1 MPSTNGNSGLK
12 VDRGH
17 PQVSENKTNIAGNK
31 NPWAGNR
38 RAGVR
43 EQLGTGVFRMSDS
56 VSMRVGAVTLA
67 ALTFAAIIFA
77 VLNFQQSSQVTLPY
91 DGATWM
97 DTAQGVAAAHIAAD
111 SPAIRAGIKPGDVL
125 ESIAGQPV
133 RQGVD
138 VARILS
144 GDGAWAELPYQVQR
158 SGESFTLTLV
168 TVARQ
173 NPNARTDELLRLI
186 ALLYLAIGIF
196 IFVRRWNAPRAVHFY
211 IFCLVSFILYSFHY
225 TGKIGALGHWSTFD
239 QEIYWGNVVALLLQP
254 ALLVHFALV
263 FPERRK
269 RLAMALS
276 AVYLVPTLL
285 LALQVAVAKGSW
297 GFRPWLGARIAL
309 DQYAYAYMALYF
321 LAAGAIFL
329 RRYLQAPSGVLRQQL
344 KWVTA
349 GTFAGIVPFLG
360 GYIAPY
366 LWLNGIVPSWTKLCV
381 LSLVL
386 IPLCFGYAIIRYRLM
401 DVDIIF
407 KRGLAYTFATAGV
420 VGAYFGTIALIG
432 VLFHQ
437 RLTAAGPAGEVIA
450 IVVAAFLFQP
460 IRDWAQAHLD
470 RFFYRDRLNYRRT
483 LIEFG
488 RTLTN
493 EVRLDRL
500 LSSALDRISQ
510 TLLVD
515 RLAIFLEDPT
525 VAGSFTLSGLK
536 GDLQSST
543 LSGFGAGP
551 HSGAE
556 ELDLSF
562 LDARRPALEDGCLF
576 YESVRAASKE
586 TDGVRRA
593 LDRLQLN
600 YFIPCRF
607 HDRTVAVLGL
617 GKTVDGDFLSTE
629 DLELLSTIAGYVAV
643 AVENARLYQSLEQ
656 KASQIERLKDF
667 SESIIDSL
675 KIGVV
680 TVDRDSHVE
689 SWNPP
694 LEELLDVR
702 RNEAIGRELHELLPS
717 DLAAEIAS
725 RSSIDGHV
733 SGIYKFPLNARGGRR
748 LIVNVSIAPLVGKD
762 GARLGRLILLDDITQ
777 RVRLEEQILQTEK
790 LTSLGL
796 LAAGVAHEVNTPLAV
811 ISNYIQM
818 LAKQIPGEDPRQRTI
833 DRIVKQT
840 FRASEIVN
848 NLLNFS
854 RTGASEFREVD
865 LNSVLEETLTLVQH
879 PLRTVR
885 VNVLRNFGED
895 LPLVLGSTTRLQQ
908 VFLNLF
914 MNARDAM
921 PEGGMLEVRTGARNG
936 SVEVEVTDTGMGI
949 SSENLNRIFDPFFTT
964 KASGRGTGLGLSV
977 SYGIIKEHA
986 GKVDVHST
994 PGKGTSFRLE
1004 FPVARKAAVHA

>member
-1 MPSTNGNSGLK
+1 MPSTNGNRAFSAAEEP
-12 VDRGH
+12 
-17 PQVSENKTNIAGNK
+17 PQVSVDKTDNLIAGN
-31 NPWAGNR
+31 PHAGNG
-38 RAGVR
+38 RAGVT
-43 EQLGTGVFRMSDS
+43 EHVGTGVFRMSNGLQT
-56 VSMRVGAVTLA
+56 RLGAVMLA
-67 ALTFAAIIFA
+67 VVTFAAIVFA
-77 VLNFQQSSQVTLPY
+77 VLNFQQSSQVKLPY
-91 DGATWM
+91 DGVAWM
-97 DTAQGVAAAHIAAD
+97 DSAQGVVAGHVTPD
-111 SPAIRAGIKPGDVL
+111 SPAAKAGIEHGDVL
-125 ESIAGQPV
+125 ASISGQPI
-133 RQGVD
+133 RRGVD
-138 VARILS
+138 VARALWRA
-144 GDGAWAELPYQVQR
+144 GPWTEVPYQIR
-158 SGESFTLTLV
+158 RDGESFTV
-168 TVARQ
+168 PVIAAAQQ
-173 NPNARTDELLRLI
+173 NPNARTDDLLRLI
-186 ALLYLAIGIF
+186 ALLYLAIGVF
-196 IFVRRWNAPRAVHFY
+196 IFVRRWNAPRAIHFY

-239 QEIYWGNVVALLLQP
+239 QEIYWGNVVAWLLQP

-269 RLAMALS
+269 RLAAIL
-276 AVYLVPTLL
+276 AVIYGLPALL
-285 LALQVAVAKGSW
+285 LGLQIVVAKGLW

-309 DQYAYAYMALYF
+309 NQYDYAYMAFYF

-329 RRYLQAPSGVLRQQL
+329 RRYLRAPSGVLRQQL

-366 LWLNGIVPSWTKLCV
+366 FWLNGVVPSWTKLCV
-381 LSLVL
+381 VSLVL

-420 VGAYFGTIALIG
+420 VGVYFGTIALIG

-437 RLTAAGPAGEVIA
+437 RLTSAGPTGEVIA

-460 IRDWAQAHLD
+460 IRDWAQGRLD
-470 RFFYRDRLNYRRT
+470 RFFYRDRLDYRRT

-493 EVRLDRL
+493 EVRLERL

-515 RLAIFLEDPT
+515 RLAIFLEDSHQP
-525 VAGSFTLSGLK
+525 ARFTLSRSK
-536 GDLQSST
+536 GDGL
-543 LSGFGAGP
+543 GAP
-551 HSGAE
+551 VPELGASE
-556 ELDLSF
+556 QWGDELDLSF
-562 LDARRPALEDGCLF
+562 LDPRRPALEQGCLF
-576 YESVRAASKE
+576 YESSRTAMKE
-586 TDGVRRA
+586 TQAVRRT

-607 HDRTVAVLGL
+607 HDRTVAILGL

-667 SESIIDSL
+667 SESIVDSL

-680 TVDRDSHVE
+680 TVDLESRVE

-694 LEELLDVR
+694 LEQLLDLKR
-702 RNEAIGRELHELLPS
+702 SEAIGRNLYDLLPA

-725 RSSIDGHV
+725 RSIDGHV
-733 SGIYKFPLNARGGRR
+733 SEIYKFPLHARSGRR
-748 LIVNVSIAPLVGKD
+748 LVVNVSIAPLVGKD

-777 RVRLEEQILQTEK
+777 RMRLEEQILQTEK

-818 LAKQIPGEDPRQRTI
+818 LAKQIPGDDPRQRTI

-854 RTGASEFREVD
+854 RTGGSEFQEVN

-879 PLRTVR
+879 PFRTAR
-885 VNVLRNFGED
+885 VNVLRNFGPD

-914 MNARDAM
+914 INARDAM
-921 PEGGMLEVRTGARNG
+921 PDGGMLEVRTGARNG

-949 SSENLNRIFDPFFTT
+949 PPDNLNRIFDPFFTT

-986 GKVDVHST
+986 GKIDVHST